1 MIRRMLDPLIRR
13 PVTRSVIGDSLIR
26 NSVLVMTTTAFNSAV
41 GYLYWMAAARLFVD
55 DEVGRATAVIAA
67 MNLTALVANLG
78 LGTALVANLPS
89 RRDDESWS
97 RNVVAT
103 FAVAAASG
111 IALGTVVAVGLP
123 RVLDSLGP
131 VFTWPVRGLF
141 VVGVTL
147 SVVSVVLDALFIAER
162 RADGLLARN
171 ASFTFLKLVLL
182 VPAVVFT
189 INGERFLVLTW
200 VTGLVVALGWVVVL
214 LVPRILRPVHLRPA
228 GVRREAR
235 SVVPGALGHHLANLG
250 GQFPMFLLPLIVIHR
265 SSDAASA
272 YFYVTWMV
280 GSIFFMVSNAS
291 SNSLFAEGAHEPG
304 ALGRQLRRCLR
315 LVGLILVPAMLG
327 AVVLGRLVLG
337 LFGANYARFG
347 HALLLLLVVSAVPD
361 AITNIWVSRW
371 RVMGWVGRVA
381 VLNVLMAVV
390 ALTVAWE
397 LVPRT
402 GIEGAGWAWIVAQ
415 SSGCVFIAGV
425 EGVHR
430 LARSRRSRSRVA
442 RSRIVTGRGGGP
454 DAPAGARPDVGRQA
468 TVEVATCGS

>member
-1 MIRRMLDPLIRR
+1 MTTVRGVVPLVRPRAALWGRIRHL
-13 PVTRSVIGDSLIR
+13 VADSLIR

-89 RRDDESWS
+89 RRDDRAWS

-103 FAVAAASG
+103 FAVATVSG
-111 IALGTVVAVGLP
+111 LTLGSVVALGLPVA
-123 RVLDSLGP
+123 LDSLQP
-131 VFTWPVRGLF
+131 IFTWPVRGLF
-141 VVGVTL
+141 VAGVTL

-162 RADGLLARN
+162 RADGLFARN

-182 VPAVVFT
+182 VPAVVMT
-189 INGERFLVLTW
+189 INGERFLVLSW
-200 VTGLVVALGWVVVL
+200 VTGLVVALAWVAVL
-214 LVPRILRPVHLRPA
+214 LVPRILRPVRFRPG
-228 GVRREAR
+228 GVAREAR
-235 SVVPGALGHHLANLG
+235 GVVPGALGHHLANLG

-291 SNSLFAEGAHEPG
+291 SNSLFAEGAHEPS
-304 ALGRQLRRCLR
+304 ALNRQLHRCLR

-327 AVVLGRLVLG
+327 AVVFGRLILS
-337 LFGANYARFG
+337 LFGANYARAG
-347 HALLLLLVVSAVPD
+347 YPLLLLLVVSAVPD
-361 AITNIWVSRW
+361 GITNIWVSRW

-390 ALTVAWE
+390 ALAFAWIS
-397 LVPRT
+397 VPHL
-402 GIEGAGWAWIVAQ
+402 GIEGAGWAWIIAQ

-425 EGVHR
+425 EVVHR
-430 LARSRRSRSRVA
+430 LAGSPV
-442 RSRIVTGRGGGP
+442 P
-454 DAPAGARPDVGRQA
+454 
-468 TVEVATCGS
+468 VEVPLEVAA